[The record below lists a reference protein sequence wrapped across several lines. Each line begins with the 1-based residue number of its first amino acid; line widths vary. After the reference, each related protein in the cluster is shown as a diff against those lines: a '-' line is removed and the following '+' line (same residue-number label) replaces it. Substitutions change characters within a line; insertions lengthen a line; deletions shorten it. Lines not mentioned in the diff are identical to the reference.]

1 MAVYLGSERV
11 GVTLVKKGTGGS
23 GVKYASGKV
32 TSDENGV
39 VTFPKLDFTP
49 NMIVVWNIKLIDYAE
64 LDGVDPSEWPDDM
77 VRFVHDGVMLTAIYI
92 NGKWVSQGLAESSG
106 GVYITNESASGGTGE
121 FFPNYS
127 SSGISI
133 DDGVYSYLLCRY
145 KNSEHL
151 EAVANMEYNYAIY
164 G

>member
-11 GVTLVKKGTGGS
+11 GVTLVKRGTGGS

-32 TSDENGV
+32 TSDENAL

-49 NMIVVWNIKLIDYAE
+49 KMIVVWNVELIDYAE

-77 VRFVHDGVMLTAIYI
+77 VRYFHNGVMLIAIYI
-92 NGKWVSQGLAESSG
+92 DGKWVSQGISESSG
-106 GVYITNESASGGTGE
+106 GVYITNESASGGTME
-121 FFPNYS
+121 FFPTS
-127 SSGISI
+127 TSSGISI
-133 DDGVYSYLLCRY
+133 NDGVYSYLLCRY
-145 KNSEHL
+145 RGQHL
-151 EAVANMEYNYAIY
+151 DEIADTEFNYAIY

>member
-1 MAVYLGSERV
+1 MAVYLGSDRV
-11 GVTLVKKGTGGS
+11 GVTLVRKGTGGS

-49 NMIVVWNIKLIDYAE
+49 NMITVWNVSLIDHKE
-64 LDGVDPSEWPDDM
+64 IVESWGEEWSDDN
-77 VRFVHDGVMLTAIYI
+77 VRYSHDGVILTAIYI
-92 NGKWVSQGLAESSG
+92 DGKWISQGLAESSG
-106 GVYITNESASGGTGE
+106 GVYITNESASGGTLE
-121 FFPNYS
+121 FLPNSS
-127 SSGISI
+127 SSGISLN
-133 DDGVYSYLLCRY
+133 DGVYSYLLCRY